1 MINYSTIKLF
11 LTRTSNF
18 SSRDQVIKIICR
30 NQNCGT
36 KGVLSRCQIIL
47 WQLLTC
53 HFTRTSQ
60 RRTRPNLRS
69 FPVRL
74 DPTPHGTALLWR
86 LLWTATVKHRTL
98 HVMRLTLVS
107 KLYCSGSL
115 ALGSSHVKTWTFDL
129 GLSIHRKFIMNDHFR
144 YFLAGILDGHTQRLS
159 QPRGS
164 VIYANFRALL

>member
-1 MINYSTIKLF
+1 M
-11 LTRTSNF
+11 SNHF
-18 SSRDQVIKIICR
+18 VVFAYVSLHTYIPKAHE
-30 NQNCGT
+30 T
-36 KGVLSRCQIIL
+36 ELKVLSSSL
-47 WQLLTC
+47 
-53 HFTRTSQ
+53 
-60 RRTRPNLRS
+60 RPHSPRDGVVVVS
-69 FPVRL
+69 YER
-74 DPTPHGTALLWR
+74 
-86 LLWTATVKHRTL
+86 TATVKHRTL